1 MIKNRKLAVLSMSA
15 IIALSNMRFV
25 FADSSNVVT
34 LGTNLSDTQKQQV
47 LKYFGVE
54 ENEAVIIEVNNQ
66 QERKYLEGVIPDAQI
81 GTKTYSCAYVE
92 PTNTGKINVKTVNL
106 SYVNSNMISSAFATA
121 TSGMSANIVAISPF
135 VTSGTGSLVGVL
147 LATEDATGEPLDED
161 KKEIATEEMI
171 VTGDIGKDIG
181 QDKATGI
188 VNDIKTEIIKNNT
201 KDTVQIA
208 ETINNVTNN
217 YNVTLNT
224 DQTKQLEE
232 LMQKISEQ
240 DYNYKEM
247 KDALNNIAKDVDK
260 KLDAIGESVKTGIL
274 DTVKGWFEGF
284 GEWVSGIFSGNEDL
298 GILETTNDTLLGE
311 NAQIDATN
319 ENAIQLPS
327 SEEVQGFFAKIWNTI
342 SNFFSNL
349 FSKVENVENNNNT
362 EVEEPLFNDTTEA
375 DFEIMQEEESQADAE
390 VNNVNENV
398 QVEENKVDSNVEE
411 NTVEDNS
418 SVNENVDE
426 STQSNDEIEE

>member
-1 MIKNRKLAVLSMSA
+1 MIKNKKIAVLSMSA
-15 IIALSNMRFV
+15 IIALSNMGFV

-66 QERKYLEGVIPDAQI
+66 QERKYLEGVVPDSQI

-92 PTNTGKINVKTVNL
+92 PTDTGKINVKTVNL
-106 SYVNSNMISSAFATA
+106 SYVNSNILSSAFATA

-135 VTSGTGSLVGVL
+135 VTSGTGSLTGIL
-147 LATEDATGEPLDED
+147 LATEDATGKPLDED

-201 KDTVQIA
+201 KDTTQIA
-208 ETINNVTNN
+208 ETINNITNN
-217 YNVTLNT
+217 YNVTLNV

-232 LMQKISEQ
+232 LMKKISEQ

-247 KDALNNIAKDVDK
+247 KDTLNNIAKDVDK
-260 KLDAIGESVKTGIL
+260 KLDAIGESVKTGVL
-274 DTVKGWFEGF
+274 DTIKGWFEGM
-284 GEWVSGIFSGNEDL
+284 GEWMSGIFSKNEDL
-298 GILETTNDTLLGE
+298 GILESTNDALLGD
-311 NAQIDATN
+311 NAQIDATD
-319 ENAIQLPS
+319 EKAIQLPS
-327 SEEVQGFFAKIWNTI
+327 SEQVEGFFAKIWESI

-349 FSKVENVENNNNT
+349 FNKAENVENNNVPT
-362 EVEEPLFNDTTEA
+362 VDEPLFNDNEEA
-375 DFEIMQEEESQADAE
+375 DFEINSENESQVDVENKNEE
-390 VNNVNENV
+390 VENSSSNNTQENV
-398 QVEENKVDSNVEE
+398 QEEQSQEE
-411 NTVEDNS
+411 
-418 SVNENVDE
+418 
-426 STQSNDEIEE
+426 QSNGNLDAEQ